1 MLAFAGILLQAP
13 AGKLITLPLQG
24 TGRHK
29 LGICVRDVVIRVSRY
44 IPCGTVGIV
53 AYVVIRNE
61 VVVSVWT
68 FRIRWIP
75 TTIFIVDGWN
85 GSNPRNIMTF
95 ARAININWQTVGI
108 FP

>member
-13 AGKLITLPLQG
+13 AGKLKTLFHQG
-24 TGRHK
+24 AGTFER
-29 LGICVRDVVIRVSRY
+29 CFCTRSVVIRVSRY